1 VLMQIGT
8 EKNSRLTPGF
18 NGLKLLKNNM
28 KKIKTKD
35 IDPTK
40 LITKSEYAK
49 LIKSNPVQVQRL
61 IDRGE
66 VTIVVAKGTEL
77 IHL

>member
-1 VLMQIGT
+1 M
-8 EKNSRLTPGF
+8 R
-18 NGLKLLKNNM
+18 
-28 KKIKTKD
+28 KIKTKNIEPD
-35 IDPTK
+35 K

-49 LIKSNPVQVQRL
+49 LIKSNPVQVQRM